1 MKKTVGNVTNC
12 RTPYPLYNPR
22 MASIQLLPDLLI
34 NQIAAGEVIER
45 PASALKEL
53 LENSLDAGAD
63 EISVQLEGGGV
74 KLLRVRDNGSGILH
88 DQLSLALMR
97 HATSK
102 IASLEDLQRVAS
114 MGFRGEALAS
124 MAAVAQVT
132 LTSRTVEAPHAWKV
146 DAADGKQGE
155 VVPASH
161 THGTSIEM
169 RELYFN
175 TPARRKF
182 LKSENTEYAWCEET
196 FKRIALSRPDVAF
209 SLQNNGRMVW
219 QLAASSSVAAKSV
232 PPPQPSPGGRGS
244 DFADTQKVAP
254 APHKE
259 KQMNPLPLGE
269 GRVGEHSLKEHSLQQ
284 RITAL
289 LGAEF
294 GQHAVVV
301 ERQIGA
307 LHLYG
312 IAALPA
318 YSRST
323 RDEQYFFI
331 NGRFVRDKV
340 LMHAVR
346 QAYQDILHHQRHP
359 AFVLFLDMPPEQVD
373 VNVHPAKSEV
383 RFRESQGIH
392 QFVFHALQDALSVT
406 MKAATPDPSDSSFPR
421 RRESIESSNELD
433 SRLRGNDGTFSFEQQ
448 RIRFGAAE
456 QQATYRAWES
466 QTGKGEELREKG
478 NSSPAFDS
486 PLPSSPFPL
495 PNVEHPLG
503 FALGQLSGIYILAQ
517 NQQGLIVVDMHA
529 AHERIVYERL
539 KTAFDAQQMPTQP
552 LLIPVSFAADTL
564 DVATVED
571 EQDALLRLGF
581 DIAPLSPTTLAVR
594 SMPAMLK
601 QSKAEAAAKEVLHEL
616 RDFGASRALTERRNE
631 LLATLACHSAV
642 RANQQLSL
650 PEMNAILREMEQTE
664 RADQCNH
671 GRPTWFQ
678 VTIDELDAMFMRGK

>member
-1 MKKTVGNVTNC
+1 MS
-12 RTPYPLYNPR
+12 
-22 MASIQLLPDLLI
+22 SIQLLPDLLI

-53 LENSLDAGAD
+53 LENSLDAGAT
-63 EISVQLEGGGV
+63 EISVQLESGGI
-74 KLLRVRDNGSGILH
+74 KLLRVRDDGCGI
-88 DQLSLALMR
+88 DKVQLPLALMR

-102 IASLEDLQRVAS
+102 IASLDDLQRVAS

-132 LTSRTVEAPHAWKV
+132 LTSRTADAAHAWQVEAIDGSLTEAAPSAHA
-146 DAADGKQGE
+146 
-155 VVPASH
+155 P
-161 THGTSIEM
+161 GTSFEM

-182 LKSENTEYAWCEET
+182 LKSENTEFAWCEET

-209 SLQNNGRMVW
+209 SLQHNGKNKW
-219 QLAASSSVAAKSV
+219 QLAGQDLS
-232 PPPQPSPGGRGS
+232 
-244 DFADTQKVAP
+244 
-254 APHKE
+254 
-259 KQMNPLPLGE
+259 
-269 GRVGEHSLKEHSLQQ
+269 Q
-284 RITAL
+284 RIKAI
-289 LGAEF
+289 LGSEF
-294 GQHAVVV
+294 GQYAVNV
-301 ERQIGA
+301 EREIGP

-318 YSRST
+318 YSRTT
-323 RDEQYFFI
+323 RDEQYFFV

-392 QFVFHALQDALSVT
+392 QFVFHGLQDALSAT
-406 MKAATPDPSDSSFPR
+406 MADKGETAAASPRQETPSFAP
-421 RRESIESSNELD
+421 
-433 SRLRGNDGTFSFEQQ
+433 TQQ
-448 RIRFGAAE
+448 QPMRFGAAE
-456 QQATYRAWES
+456 QQATYRVWES
-466 QTGKGEELREKG
+466 QSQALGGKVEQQG
-478 NSSPAFDS
+478 NVGWVEHSDTHQSSSQANDGYRFTP
-486 PLPSSPFPL
+486 PILQ
-495 PNVEHPLG
+495 NTEHPLG
-503 FALGQLSGIYILAQ
+503 YALGQLSGIYILAQ

-539 KTAFDAQQMPTQP
+539 KTAFDAQQMSTQQ
-552 LLIPVSFAADTL
+552 LMIPVTFGAEAL
-564 DVATVED
+564 DIATVE
-571 EQDALLRLGF
+571 EQQDALQKLGF
-581 DIAPLSPTTLAVR
+581 DIAPMSTHTLAVR
-594 SMPAMLK
+594 AMPAMLK
-601 QSKAEAAAKEVLHEL
+601 QSHAEAAAREVLHEL

-631 LLATLACHSAV
+631 ILATLACHSAV

-678 VTIDELDAMFMRGK
+678 VTLAELDAMFMRGQ